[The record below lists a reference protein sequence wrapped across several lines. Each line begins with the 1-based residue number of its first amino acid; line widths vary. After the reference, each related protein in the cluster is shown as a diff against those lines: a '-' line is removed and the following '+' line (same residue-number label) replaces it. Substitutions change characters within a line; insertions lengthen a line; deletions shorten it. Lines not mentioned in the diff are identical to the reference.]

1 MKELLKDGK
10 IKDIQI
16 GDFTITVKDDRFI
29 CRQTKNG
36 FLSLESSIN
45 DSYEFVRDWCINN
58 TKYSG

>member
-1 MKELLKDGK
+1 MKGLLKDGK

-29 CRQTKNG
+29 CRQTKTG

-45 DSYEFVRDWCINN
+45 DSYQFVRDWCINN